1 MISSAQAGRVR
12 ETVAPAARPPK
23 ANRRDVG
30 AGAWRKL
37 VVPPEQ
43 TKTTAIPAM
52 AIAARSLDDD
62 LRLEGALG
70 LAAIA
75 EAAEA

>member
-1 MISSAQAGRVR
+1 
-12 ETVAPAARPPK
+12 
-23 ANRRDVG
+23 
-30 AGAWRKL
+30 
-37 VVPPEQ
+37 
-43 TKTTAIPAM
+43 M

>member
-30 AGAWRKL
+30 AGGWRKL

-52 AIAARSLDDD
+52 AIAARSLDD